1 MARIM
6 DVANRMGDGKSMGY
20 DVVAVVVELLLA
32 PSSSL
37 LAISDVGGDDDT
49 AADTFPPNSPSFAN
63 RCEDGSGGNPTTTS
77 LFSLSSL
84 VLARNTT
91 CTLVELTNDLV
102 VDDVVV
108 GNGERLKL
116 KGNLIAD
123 VDADADVAALFTTI
137 EDVHVNAST
146 EDEKSEKMTTATA
159 IDDAADFM
167 VAVLN
172 TFVMFMVIIVIVVV
186 VVVVI
191 VVYDLAKVWRTE
203 EICSTSSSDHK
214 IFLGDAKIQE
224 TQYLGDPYS
233 RHFCLFDF
241 SSPPQPGRPRT
252 LETRTS
258 NHDGHHG
265 NGVVVVPPEHHP
277 EHQRPR

>member
-20 DVVAVVVELLLA
+20 DVVAVVVELLPA
-32 PSSSL
+32 PPPSL
-37 LAISDVGGDDDT
+37 LSISDVVGDDD
-49 AADTFPPNSPSFAN
+49 AADADTFAPTSPSFAN

-77 LFSLSSL
+77 FCSDAALLSSSSL

-91 CTLVELTNDLV
+91 CTLVKLANDLV
-102 VDDVVV
+102 VVVVVVV
-108 GNGERLKL
+108 GGKGERLKL

-123 VDADADVAALFTTI
+123 VDANADVAALFTTI

-146 EDEKSEKMTTATA
+146 EDEKSEKMTTTTA

-172 TFVMFMVIIVIVVV
+172 TFVMFMVMVIIVVV

-191 VVYDLAKVWRTE
+191 VVYDL
-203 EICSTSSSDHK
+203 DPK
-214 IFLGDAKIQE
+214 IGGDDSA
-224 TQYLGDPYS
+224 
-233 RHFCLFDF
+233 R
-241 SSPPQPGRPRT
+241 
-252 LETRTS
+252 
-258 NHDGHHG
+258 
-265 NGVVVVPPEHHP
+265 
-277 EHQRPR
+277 